1 MKLEMKKFA
10 LTAFFG
16 MIVASSFAQSGTNSP
31 YSMYGLGVL
40 AEQSS
45 GFNRGM
51 NGLAYGFRERNQ
63 VNYMNPASYSNV
75 DSLTFLFDAGVSLQ
89 LTNFKEGG
97 KSVNAK
103 NANFEYVV
111 ASFRAAKH
119 LGISFGVIPYTNVG
133 YNYSNTNNINEA
145 NQTDNDKTT
154 YTNTYDGEGGLHQ
167 VYLGAGWEPFK
178 GFSFGANVSYLWGDY
193 TRSVVNSYS
202 DSYVNTL
209 SKTYSAEVRSYK
221 FDIGAQVNFPL
232 SKKDDM
238 TVGVTYSLGHKL
250 NSDPECQIISNNTQT
265 AVADTTTYTIDNGL
279 AIPHVI
285 GIGALWT
292 RNNQLR
298 VGVDYQWQ
306 KWKDVESPIYSNSSY
321 YLADNMFKDRHK
333 ITLGGEYC
341 KGEKARN
348 FLGRV
353 HYRAGV
359 SYATPYLVINGNDGP
374 KEISAS
380 LGFGIPIMNGYN
392 NRSMLNIS
400 GQWVNQ
406 NANGLIKENSFRI
419 NIGFTFNEKWF
430 SKFKVD

>member
-145 NQTDNDKTT
+145 TQTDNDK
-154 YTNTYDGEGGLHQ
+154 
-167 VYLGAGWEPFK
+167 
-178 GFSFGANVSYLWGDY
+178 
-193 TRSVVNSYS
+193 
-202 DSYVNTL
+202 
-209 SKTYSAEVRSYK
+209 
-221 FDIGAQVNFPL
+221 
-232 SKKDDM
+232 
-238 TVGVTYSLGHKL
+238 
-250 NSDPECQIISNNTQT
+250 
-265 AVADTTTYTIDNGL
+265 
-279 AIPHVI
+279 
-285 GIGALWT
+285 
-292 RNNQLR
+292 
-298 VGVDYQWQ
+298 
-306 KWKDVESPIYSNSSY
+306 
-321 YLADNMFKDRHK
+321 
-333 ITLGGEYC
+333 
-341 KGEKARN
+341 
-348 FLGRV
+348 
-353 HYRAGV
+353 
-359 SYATPYLVINGNDGP
+359 
-374 KEISAS
+374 
-380 LGFGIPIMNGYN
+380 
-392 NRSMLNIS
+392 
-400 GQWVNQ
+400 
-406 NANGLIKENSFRI
+406 
-419 NIGFTFNEKWF
+419 
-430 SKFKVD
+430 